1 MKGIKV
7 AKEWLVSK
15 KKSGSNV
22 LTNVSS
28 LQSPEQYR
36 EYYDQTN
43 DPQRD
48 WVAGNSCLAPNGP

>member
-7 AKEWLVSK
+7 AKEWLVS
-15 KKSGSNV
+15 KSGSNV

-43 DPQRD
+43 DPQRH
-48 WVAGNSCLAPNGP
+48 WAAGNFCLAPNGP